1 MIDTALAVEEVLE
14 NLGFDT
20 GDLLDKHVDLEAL
33 LQRLDEGLPT
43 ATVQQA
49 LAADIDLAEFDA
61 RHGGETLTEYE
72 AALEQ
77 FVAHAA
83 TNGALAVTADE

>member
-1 MIDTALAVEEVLE
+1 MIDTNLAVEEVLE
-14 NLGFDT
+14 NLGFNT

-61 RHGGETLTEYE
+61 RHGGDTLSDYE
-72 AALEQ
+72 AALDQ
-77 FVAHAA
+77 FCTDASSR
-83 TNGALAVTADE
+83 TTAVTSED